1 MDQFCDNLRMS
12 DTHTQGI
19 RIVVA
24 PEYLPQ
30 QSDPDSQR
38 YLFAYHIEIHNEGE
52 HTVQLLDRHWRI
64 TNGRG
69 EVELV
74 NGEGVVGL
82 QPVIHPQ
89 ESFRYSSGCPLDTPV
104 GTMEGHYTMQRS
116 DGERFDA
123 AIGVFRLALPGSLH

>member
-1 MDQFCDNLRMS
+1 MS
-12 DTHTQGI
+12 DTRTHGI
-19 RIVVA
+19 RIIVE

-38 YLFAYHIEIHNEGE
+38 YLFAYHITIHNEGE
-52 HTVQLLDRHWRI
+52 ESVQLIDRHWRI

-69 EVELV
+69 EVENV
-74 NGEGVVGL
+74 TGEGVVGL

-116 DGERFDA
+116 SGERFEANID
-123 AIGVFRLALPGSLH
+123 VFRLALPGSLH